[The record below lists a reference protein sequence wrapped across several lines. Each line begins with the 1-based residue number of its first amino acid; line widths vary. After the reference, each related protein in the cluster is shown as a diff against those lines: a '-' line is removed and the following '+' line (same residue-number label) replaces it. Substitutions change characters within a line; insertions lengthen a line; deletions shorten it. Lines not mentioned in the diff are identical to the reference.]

1 MKKRDFDELIKSVKQ
16 AGEIRRG
23 KRKPSRIYLHPETE
37 IALLRKRLG
46 TSQTE
51 FAEMIQVSVATLRN
65 WEQGRRTPQGPAKAL
80 LSLVAA
86 MPKESRRLLG
96 GS

>member
-1 MKKRDFDELIKSVKQ
+1 MKKNDFDELLKSVKQ

-23 KRKPSRIYLHPETE
+23 VRKPSRIFSYPETE
-37 IALLRKRLG
+37 IAALRKRLG

-51 FAEMIQVSVATLRN
+51 FATMINVSVGTIRN
-65 WEQGRRTPQGPAKAL
+65 WEQGRRTPQGAAKAL

-86 MPKESRRLLG
+86 MPKESRRVLG
-96 GS
+96 RQ